1 MLTLNYHL
9 PLHPTGGNNLDTV
22 EIEHR
27 LLAEAERLS
36 TVYLLQDFRC
46 PVTKGVSTH
55 LGASTSSLC
64 APLQMDVSPSTLHG
78 QLALLQR
85 VAKYHAFPWLESTL
99 TDLMI

>member
-1 MLTLNYHL
+1 M
-9 PLHPTGGNNLDTV
+9 DTI

-46 PVTKGVSTH
+46 PVTKGVSTR
-55 LGASTSSLC
+55 LGASTSALC
-64 APLQMDVSPSTLHG
+64 APLQMDVTPSTLHG

-99 TDLMI
+99 IDLMI